1 MLVDD
6 EVTVGS
12 IEKIIAQCSGKILE
26 EVKLFDVYKGS
37 QIPEGKKSV
46 AYSIS
51 YRASDRTLVDE
62 EISSVFNKTVKRL
75 ETELGAQ
82 LR

>member
-1 MLVDD
+1 MLVND

-26 EVKLFDVYKGS
+26 NIKLFDVYKGS

-46 AYSIS
+46 AYSVT
-51 YRASDRTLVDE
+51 YRAADRTLVDD
-62 EISSVFNKTVKRL
+62 EINSVFSKTVKRL